1 MSIIYIYIHTHRLC
15 VNGYSAVCEMQG
27 LGDLKKKIKKNQVV
41 GMVACWIIFTCRF
54 VIAPP
59 FAFFITRNAFF
70 MFVGPA
76 VVSDFSRSC

>member
-1 MSIIYIYIHTHRLC
+1 MSIIYIYRLC

-27 LGDLKKKIKKNQVV
+27 MGDLKKKKKSSGGDGCLLQ
-41 GMVACWIIFTCRF
+41 CWIIITCRF

-70 MFVGPA
+70 MFVGPV